1 MRGGGGEEGKEE
13 GALTLAA
20 AAAAA
25 DATGDADCWSGVAA
39 IYLYFHSLAFH
50 AVFFVFF
57 FSFVS

>member
-1 MRGGGGEEGKEE
+1 MRGGGEEEGEEEL
-13 GALTLAA
+13 GALTL

-50 AVFFVFF
+50 AVFF